1 MVKGGELKEESL
13 GVKEDVSL
21 MKERW
26 KESLKNDQAP
36 SIKKNE
42 EKDPEPKLREG
53 ATKRFQDFPSLGG
66 AEDLVC

>member
-1 MVKGGELKEESL
+1 M
-13 GVKEDVSL
+13 GVKEDAWL

-42 EKDPEPKLREG
+42 EKELEPKLSKG
-53 ATKRFQDFPSLGG
+53 ASKKISSLVQLRG
-66 AEDLVC
+66 AEDLVCKFGVE